1 MFTTEVKRVINLIA
15 EAVFPTDNVDE
26 NFNGHVMKLGKGDKF
41 LTLYYDKDTKRP
53 TAATNDLFSPTYD
66 PNDKDNR
73 IKFILKVYSNRQAP
87 NGMDSIEADL
97 QACYCPPHGEE
108 SKTIILNR
116 HESIVP
122 DVKFIEEMYMDDMEK
137 VATFIV
143 KSARRLINILQQRVE
158 SNRRYEQAINKK

>member
-1 MFTTEVKRVINLIA
+1 MFTKEVKRVVNMIA

-26 NFNGHVMKLGKGDKF
+26 NFNGHIMKFGKGDVF
-41 LTLYYDKDTKRP
+41 LTIYFDRDNQRP
-53 TAATNDLFSPTYD
+53 TVCTNDLFSPVYN

-73 IKFILKVYSNRQAP
+73 IKFILKIWGKQEAP

-143 KSARRLINILQQRVE
+143 KSARRLINILQQRVDG
-158 SNRRYEQAINKK
+158 NRRYEQAINKK